1 VTIASPSFDDIF
13 AVMSA
18 ASVGDLAA
26 RVAMPEYP
34 DVCDAGTKFAIA
46 LNVLLDELGLRIET
60 AERLAHHLRSLAAA
74 ERAAHKVAQKA
85 TNARRHA
92 EAGEAKFRAL
102 LESAPDPIVIVDH
115 DGAIVLVNGQAE
127 TAFGYVRSE
136 IVGQPIEILVPERF
150 RSAHVADRTHY
161 FRSPAIRPMGA
172 RQDLYGRRKD
182 GAEFPI
188 EVRLSPLE
196 TEDGI
201 LVSSSIRDITE
212 RKRAEDQRANL
223 AAIVESS
230 DEAII
235 GKTLDGVITSWNQG
249 ARRIFGYSPEEVV
262 GGSIRLL
269 VPPEREEEEAMILRT
284 LAHGEGKR
292 LETIRRPKDGPDIEV
307 SLTLSPVRDAAGHA
321 VSISEVARDIT
332 DQRRSS
338 EALARA
344 KDAAEASSREL
355 EAFSYSVAHDLR
367 APLRAMNGFAQ
378 LLVDSYE
385 ADLDAEGKDWLQE
398 IIVNAKRMGA
408 LIDALLS
415 LSRVTRTPM
424 TRESVDLSALVRA
437 TGAQLSAAEPHRTV
451 ELVVEDHLQAS
462 LDSNLARAL
471 VENLVGNAW
480 KFTSGVRRPRIEF
493 GAGTR
498 DGIRTFFV
506 QDNGAGFDM
515 AFGNKLFSPFQRLHT
530 TAEFPGTG
538 IGLATVQRIVHR
550 HGGRVWAQGAV
561 GAGATVYFTIPDGAS
576 AP

>member
-1 VTIASPSFDDIF
+1 MTMASPSFDDIF

-26 RVAMPEYP
+26 RVDMPDHP
-34 DVCDAGTKFAIA
+34 DVGDAATKLAIA
-46 LNVLLDELGLRIET
+46 LNVLLDDLGLRVVT
-60 AERLAHHLRSLAAA
+60 AERLALHLRNLATAEAAA
-74 ERAAHKVAQKA
+74 HRVAQKA

-115 DGAIVLVNGQAE
+115 EGAIVLVNGQVE
-127 TAFGYVRSE
+127 TVFGYARRE
-136 IVGQPIEILVPERF
+136 IVGQPIEMLVPERF
-150 RSAHVADRTHY
+150 RSAHPADRAHY
-161 FRSPAIRPMGA
+161 FRNPAVRPMGA
-172 RQDLYGRRKD
+172 GQDLCGRRKD
-182 GAEFPI
+182 GTEFPI

-196 TEDGI
+196 TDEGL

-212 RKRAEDQRANL
+212 RKVAEQHRANL

-230 DEAII
+230 NEAII

-249 ARRIFGYSPEEVV
+249 ARRIYGYLAEEVV
-262 GGSIRLL
+262 GRSIYLV
-269 VPPEREEEEAMILRT
+269 VPPEREEEEATILRA
-284 LAHGEGKR
+284 LANGEAR
-292 LETIRRPKDGPDIEV
+292 RIDTVRRPKDGPDIEV
-307 SLTLSPVRDAAGHA
+307 SLTLSPVPDAAGHA
-321 VSISEVARDIT
+321 ISISEVARDIT

-344 KDAAEASSREL
+344 KDAAEAATREL

-367 APLRAMNGFAQ
+367 APLRGMNGFAQ
-378 LLVDSYE
+378 LLVDSYG

-398 IIVNAKRMGA
+398 IVVNAKRMGA

-424 TRESVDLSALVRA
+424 TRESVNLSALVRA

-451 ELVVEDHLQAS
+451 ELVVEDDLHAS

-471 VENLVGNAW
+471 IENLVGNAW
-480 KFTSGVRRPRIEF
+480 KFTSGVRGARIDF
-493 GAGTR
+493 GAGTT
-498 DGIRTFFV
+498 DGTRTFFV
-506 QDNGAGFDM
+506 KDNGAGFDM

-561 GAGATVYFTIPDGAS
+561 GAGATVYFTIPDGAPV
-576 AP
+576 A

>member
-1 VTIASPSFDDIF
+1 MTMASPSFDDIF

-26 RVAMPEYP
+26 RVTMPDHP
-34 DVCDAGTKFAIA
+34 DVGDTATKLAIA
-46 LNVLLDELGLRIET
+46 LNVLLDDLGLRVVT
-60 AERLAHHLRSLAAA
+60 AERLAHHLRSLATA
-74 ERAAHKVAQKA
+74 EAAAHRVAQKA

-102 LESAPDPIVIVDH
+102 LESAPDPIVIVDQE
-115 DGAIVLVNGQAE
+115 GAIVLVNGQVE
-127 TAFGYVRSE
+127 TVFGYARRE

-150 RSAHVADRTHY
+150 RSAHPADRAHY
-161 FRSPAIRPMGA
+161 FRNPAVRPMGA
-172 RQDLYGRRKD
+172 GQDLCGRRKD
-182 GAEFPI
+182 GTEFPI

-196 TEDGI
+196 TDEGL
-201 LVSSSIRDITE
+201 LVSSSIRD
-212 RKRAEDQRANL
+212 
-223 AAIVESS
+223 V
-230 DEAII
+230 
-235 GKTLDGVITSWNQG
+235 
-249 ARRIFGYSPEEVV
+249 
-262 GGSIRLL
+262 
-269 VPPEREEEEAMILRT
+269 
-284 LAHGEGKR
+284 
-292 LETIRRPKDGPDIEV
+292 
-307 SLTLSPVRDAAGHA
+307 
-321 VSISEVARDIT
+321 T
-332 DQRRSS
+332 DQRRSG

-344 KDAAEASSREL
+344 KDAAEAANREL

-367 APLRAMNGFAQ
+367 APLRGMNGFAQ
-378 LLVDSYE
+378 LLVDSYG

-437 TGAQLSAAEPHRTV
+437 AGAQLSAAEPHRTV
-451 ELVVEDHLQAS
+451 ELVVEDDLHAS

-471 VENLVGNAW
+471 IENLVGNAW
-480 KFTSGVRRPRIEF
+480 KFTSGVSGARIEF
-493 GAGTR
+493 GAGTT
-498 DGIRTFFV
+498 DGTRTFFV
-506 QDNGAGFDM
+506 KDNGAGFDM

-561 GAGATVYFTIPDGAS
+561 GAGATVYFTIPDGAPVS
-576 AP
+576 